1 MTRSAQSDFDNA
13 SFRPDNKLR
22 LDREPPICFALY
34 SSGKGL
40 NMTDGVKPNLA
51 AELAPTGR
59 LRAAINFGNSV
70 LAQPDPAGGTPR
82 GVSAELARELARRL
96 GVGIDYFTFDAAGK
110 VFEASKAGLWDI
122 AFLAIDPVRAAGID
136 FTAPYVVIE
145 GIYLVPKDSALHGVA
160 DVDREGVR
168 VAVAQ
173 GSAYDLYLTRVL
185 KHAELVRQP
194 SGPEALEMFMRDRLE
209 AAAGVRQPIVAF
221 AQSHP
226 DTRVIPGR
234 FMAIEQAMGT
244 VKGRE
249 AGVAYLRSFIEE
261 MKASG
266 FVAQALEASGQGDAS
281 VAPPA

>member
-1 MTRSAQSDFDNA
+1 MVDGISAD
-13 SFRPDNKLR
+13 L
-22 LDREPPICFALY
+22 
-34 SSGKGL
+34 
-40 NMTDGVKPNLA
+40 V
-51 AELAPTGR
+51 AELAPVGR

-70 LAQPDPAGGTPR
+70 LAQQDPAGGAPR

-96 GVGIDYFTFDAAGK
+96 GIGIDYVTFDAAGK
-110 VFEASKAGLWDI
+110 VFDALKAGLWDI
-122 AFLAIDPVRAAGID
+122 AFLAVDPVRAAGIA

-145 GIYLVPKDSALHGVA
+145 GVYLVPKDSSLHTVA

-173 GSAYDLYLTRVL
+173 GSAYDLYLTRAL
-185 KHAELVRQP
+185 THATLVRQP
-194 SGPEALEMFMRDRLE
+194 SGPEALEMFLRDRLE
-209 AAAGVRQPIVAF
+209 VAAGVRQPIAAF
-221 AQSHP
+221 AQAHP
-226 DTRVIPGR
+226 DTRLIPGR

-249 AGVAYLRSFIEE
+249 TGVAYLRRFIEE

-266 FVAQALEASGQGDAS
+266 FVARALAASGQGDAS

>member
-1 MTRSAQSDFDNA
+1 MSDKDHIMA
-13 SFRPDNKLR
+13 DGISPDL
-22 LDREPPICFALY
+22 
-34 SSGKGL
+34 
-40 NMTDGVKPNLA
+40 V

-59 LRAAINFGNSV
+59 LRAAINLGNSV
-70 LAQPDPAGGTPR
+70 LAQQGPAGGPPR

-96 GVGIDYFTFDAAGK
+96 GVGIDYVTFDAAGK
-110 VFEASKAGLWDI
+110 VFEALKAGLWDI

-145 GIYLVPKDSALHGVA
+145 GIYVVPKDSALGAVT

-173 GSAYDLYLTRVL
+173 GSAYDLYLTRTL
-185 KHAELVRQP
+185 KHAKLVRQP
-194 SGPEALEMFMRDRLE
+194 SGPEALEMFVRDRLE

-221 AQSHP
+221 AQGHP
-226 DTRVIPGR
+226 DTRVIPVR

-244 VKGRE
+244 VKGRA

>member
-1 MTRSAQSDFDNA
+1 LNGKRGSEKDHIMT
-13 SFRPDNKLR
+13 
-22 LDREPPICFALY
+22 EGI
-34 SSGKGL
+34 SSHL
-40 NMTDGVKPNLA
+40 I

-70 LAQPDPAGGTPR
+70 LAQQDPAGGQPR

-96 GVGIDYFTFDAAGK
+96 GVGIDYVTFDAAGK
-110 VFEASKAGLWDI
+110 VVEAVKAGLWDI
-122 AFLAIDPVRAAGID
+122 AFLAVDPVRAAGID

-145 GIYLVPKDSALHGVA
+145 GVYLVPNDSRLQTTA
-160 DVDREGVR
+160 DVDRDGVR

-173 GSAYDLYLTRVL
+173 GSAYDLFLSRAL
-185 KHAELVRQP
+185 KYAKLVRQP
-194 SGPEALEMFMRDRLE
+194 SGPEALEMFVRDRLE
-209 AAAGVRQPIVAF
+209 AAAGVRQPITAF
-221 AQSHP
+221 AHAHP
-226 DTRVIPGR
+226 DTRLLPGR

-244 VKGRE
+244 VKGRA
-249 AGVAYLRSFIEE
+249 AGVAYLRGFVEE